1 MILVRAAYEWDFT
14 SKFNCEGVPDG
25 ARVLLS
31 KMSDTI
37 GYAAKLSFPDRPFL
51 RMKETDKDLAGSMP
65 GPASYRVVACN
76 N

>member
-1 MILVRAAYEWDFT
+1 
-14 SKFNCEGVPDG
+14 
-25 ARVLLS
+25 
-31 KMSDTI
+31 MSDTI